1 MMKIE
6 ELEMIPCPICGRP
19 FPKKRKEL
27 GYNFCI
33 NCSTEKPLVCRVEEH
48 GEGDHTYDT
57 IQIMKPEEAFA
68 LYKAE
73 HNLNGKIEYDPDE
86 ETAPDYSTFEQ
97 QEEVTASMSP
107 ADREADLA
115 ELENEFSGMSE
126 RSIEEADQLGPFVD
140 DDEDPEFEED

>member
-1 MMKIE
+1 MKIE

-19 FPKKRKEL
+19 FPKKRRDL
-27 GYNFCI
+27 GYNYCV

-73 HNLNGKIEYDPDE
+73 HNLNGKIDYDPE
-86 ETAPDYSTFEQ
+86 EEAAPDYSTFEQ
-97 QEEVTASMSP
+97 QEEATASLSP
-107 ADREADLA
+107 AEREAYLA
-115 ELENEFSGMSE
+115 ELENEFTGMSE
-126 RSIEEADQLGPFVD
+126 RSIEEMDRLAPLMD
-140 DDEDPEFEED
+140 DDEEEEFEE